1 MAVIQIPIGGRAVP
15 IEVPNFAMEDTQQSI
30 LSVSQQIRDAITG
43 VEGNDRQ
50 TQSAIN
56 DLTREVASGNMQQR
70 SLFRNLTGQG
80 AAGSAAAGFDRL
92 GDVTKAGDFGQKL
105 FDSLGMANI
114 GVQFGMVFGTMEQLG
129 EVLNK
134 VSRVGVSFGDDL
146 LQVQDQAAGLGL
158 TLDQFGKIVG
168 TQGSIMKGLGDN
180 TNQGSRR
187 FLDLATAV
195 REGTREFGFFGTKSD
210 EMAMIL
216 ADELEVRRQTIGS
229 ERLRNLTEKQL
240 TEQMTESLK
249 INEAMARLTGQD
261 VQERRKAGL
270 EARRNA
276 VAQSFLS
283 EQTQETQERFRLL
296 AENLSQLGP
305 AGKQIS
311 DAILQGVSTGID
323 PRAFAPQLLGVLD
336 QGASD
341 LIDYVMST
349 VTDGSTSPEDFAKI
363 SADLVLGLK
372 NSSAID
378 AAQLRTMAAFN
389 SDLAN
394 TVLTIQQQTQSVEN
408 FTEEFDKTMKDIIGD
423 AGKNKGLRGLSSTM
437 DEVAAEIKART
448 TEMAIKVGGG
458 DLNKLSESVNNMAD
472 KFIAA
477 LDSQAF
483 KNLISAAGTVFGET
497 AFGPIMRQMDP
508 KFKYAQGD
516 VRKITD
522 KLFTGSLVGQLS
534 GVVPEEVLALARAP
548 TNVNALIAGMKD
560 LASNVNDPTLRRDLD
575 QLMQDVIANP
585 ANPAHLGRVEALL
598 AKLVNA
604 LNGN

>member
-15 IEVPNFAMEDTQQSI
+15 IEVPDFAMEDTQQSI

-56 DLTREVASGNMQQR
+56 DLTREVASGNQQQR

-80 AAGSAAAGFDRL
+80 GAGSAAAGFARL

-146 LQVQDQAAGLGL
+146 LKVQDQAADLGL

-187 FLDLATAV
+187 FLDLAKAV
-195 REGTREFGFFGTKSD
+195 RDGTRQFGFFGTKSD

-229 ERLRNLTEKQL
+229 DRLRNLTEKQL
-240 TEQMTESLK
+240 TDQMTESLK

-261 VQERRKAGL
+261 VQERRKAAL
-270 EARRNA
+270 EARRSA
-276 VAQSFLS
+276 IAQSFLS
-283 EQTQETQERFRLL
+283 EQSEETQRRFEQL
-296 AENLSQLGP
+296 AGALSTVPGGDELSQ
-305 AGKQIS
+305 
-311 DAILQGVSTGID
+311 AILNGIATGMD
-323 PRAFAPQLLGVLD
+323 PRAFAPKLIGMLGD
-336 QGASD
+336 GASE
-341 LIDYVMST
+341 LIDFATSA
-349 VTDGSTSPEDFAKI
+349 VTDSSISPEEMAKR
-363 SADLVLGLK
+363 SQELALGLK
-372 NSSAID
+372 ESSAVQ
-378 AAQLRTMAAFN
+378 ASSLRVMAAFG
-389 SDLAN
+389 DQTAE
-394 TVLTIQQQTQSVEN
+394 TVLAINQRTQSIENFGDAYTQSV
-408 FTEEFDKTMKDIIGD
+408 KDVIGD
-423 AGKNKGLRGLSSTM
+423 ATKNSGLRGLSSTM

-448 TEMAIKVGGG
+448 TEIAIKVGGG
-458 DLNKLSESVNNMAD
+458 DLDKLSESVSTMAD
-472 KFIAA
+472 SFLAA

-483 KNLISAAGTVFGET
+483 KNLMSAAGTTFGET

-508 KFKYAQGD
+508 SFRYGDND
-516 VRKITD
+516 VRQITD
-522 KLFTGSLVGQLS
+522 KLFTGSLIGQIS
-534 GVVPEEVLALARAP
+534 GVVPEEILALARAP
-548 TNVNALIAGMKD
+548 TNINALLEGMKD
-560 LASNVNDPTLRRDLD
+560 LSSNVSPELRQEIDEVMREAT
-575 QLMQDVIANP
+575 QNP
-585 ANPAHLGRVEALL
+585 LSMDMSRIEGLL
-598 AKLVNA
+598 SKLINA
-604 LNGN
+604 MNGN

>member
-56 DLTREVASGNMQQR
+56 DLTREVASGNQQQR

-80 AAGSAAAGFDRL
+80 SAGSAAAGFDRL

-105 FDSLGMANI
+105 FDSMGMANI
-114 GVQFGMVFGTMEQLG
+114 GVQFGMVFGTLEQLG

-146 LQVQDQAAGLGL
+146 LKVQDQAAGLGL

-187 FLDLATAV
+187 FLDLAKAV
-195 REGTREFGFFGTKSD
+195 RDGTREFGFFGTKSD

-216 ADELEVRRQTIGS
+216 ADELEVRRQTIGTD
-229 ERLRNLTEKQL
+229 RLRNLTEQQL

-261 VQERRKAGL
+261 VQERRKAAL
-270 EARRNA
+270 EARRSA

-283 EQTQETQERFRLL
+283 EQTDETQRRFSEL
-296 AENLSQLGP
+296 AGALSTVPGGEELSQ
-305 AGKQIS
+305 
-311 DAILQGVSTGID
+311 AILNGIATGMD
-323 PRAFAPQLLGVLD
+323 PRAFAPKLIGMLGD
-336 QGASD
+336 GASE
-341 LIDYVMST
+341 LIDFATSA
-349 VTDGSTSPEDFAKI
+349 VTDSSISPEEMAKRSQELAI
-363 SADLVLGLK
+363 SLK
-372 NSSAID
+372 DSSAVQ
-378 AAQLRTMAAFN
+378 ASSLRVMAAFG
-389 SDLAN
+389 DQTAE
-394 TVLTIQQQTQSVEN
+394 TVLAINQRTQSIEN
-408 FTEEFDKTMKDIIGD
+408 FGDAYAQSVKDVIGD
-423 AGKNKGLRGLSSTM
+423 ATKNSGLRGLSSTM

-448 TEMAIKVGGG
+448 TEFAIKVGGG
-458 DLNKLSESVNNMAD
+458 DLDKLSESVSTMAD
-472 KFIAA
+472 SFLAA

-483 KNLISAAGTVFGET
+483 KNLMSAAGTTFGET

-508 KFKYAQGD
+508 SFQYGQND

-522 KLFTGSLVGQLS
+522 KLFTGSLVGQIS
-534 GVVPEEVLALARAP
+534 GVVPEEILSLARAP
-548 TNVNALIAGMKD
+548 TNINALVEGMKD
-560 LASNVNDPTLRRDLD
+560 LSSNVSPQLRQEIDDLMREVAQNPT
-575 QLMQDVIANP
+575 NP
-585 ANPAHLGRVEALL
+585 LNFGKVEALL
-598 AKLVNA
+598 AKLINA